1 MPATWKGIDNNGLQ
15 GLSSLRSMTCPHPGP
30 FFCSRNIIKTIYWRH
45 NLRQKQVSVPNILS
59 KMVLTCRPGGI
70 RIPRRRADGG
80 VERAGWG
87 MGKNSWALIEAN
99 RIRIEMLSETEPGWS
114 ETLEQTAAY
123 LDRLGKTPL
132 DYVEAWLAFKPSLAA
147 LRRRHTQPAPSW
159 SGHRL
164 PRLGPRDPDRVFA
177 NGRVT
182 AGGRWF
188 VG

>member
-1 MPATWKGIDNNGLQ
+1 
-15 GLSSLRSMTCPHPGP
+15 
-30 FFCSRNIIKTIYWRH
+30 
-45 NLRQKQVSVPNILS
+45 
-59 KMVLTCRPGGI
+59 
-70 RIPRRRADGG
+70 
-80 VERAGWG
+80 

-147 LRRRHTQPAPSW
+147 LRRRHTQPASSW

-164 PRLGPRDPDRVFA
+164 PRLRPRDPDRVFA
-177 NGRVT
+177 DGRVA
-182 AGGRWF
+182 AGDRWF